1 MSNGGAR
8 GESIAEVVIECALD
22 LHTVDVTTDVTSQQ
36 VPLRRSRVVRDAY
49 GSTTAEAFM
58 IIAIA
63 TILLTRLYLELT
75 NYPQVGGKTLHIAH
89 ALYGGALMMFAL
101 LIGWMFIGFAVRAL
115 AVLLGGIG
123 FGLFLDEVGKF
134 VTKDND
140 YFYGP
145 SSEIMYV
152 LVVVVLVGNRIVR
165 DIRRPSHQETLANAA
180 LIAAHGIAHGL
191 PDHRR
196 AWALRMVDRAE
207 AEGEDAATIAGLR
220 LLLENCRTGSARLYD
235 AQQFAPRL
243 IPKFFKSPR
252 WVSVFAWGMT
262 LVSFLGVV
270 FGIVELVLGN
280 LHLDTRDMNIEVEGM
295 GVASGILFVSSMLT
309 FSLALPSAIRL
320 RGGKLW
326 PLHMLRIAALIFTLL
341 NALVDFAQEG
351 FGALASVAIGLV
363 ALAVFS
369 HRINVRTAEIAEENA
384 AHGDV
389 LSMPR

>member
-1 MSNGGAR
+1 M
-8 GESIAEVVIECALD
+8 
-22 LHTVDVTTDVTSQQ
+22 TTDVTSQQ
-36 VPLRRSRVVRDAY
+36 VPRRRSRVVRDAY
-49 GSTTAEAFM
+49 GSTAAEAFM
-58 IIAIA
+58 IIAIV
-63 TILLTRLYLELT
+63 TILLTRLYLEVT
-75 NYPQVGGKTLHIAH
+75 DYPQVGGKTLHIAH

-101 LIGWMFIGFAVRAL
+101 LIGWMFIGFAVRAI

-165 DIRRPSHQETLANAA
+165 DIRRPSHQETLTNAA

-252 WVSVFAWGMT
+252 WVPVFAWGMT

-280 LHLDTRDMNIEVEGM
+280 LHLDTRDMNIEIEGM
-295 GVASGILFVSSMLT
+295 GVASGILFVSSVLT

-320 RGGKLW
+320 RRGKLW
-326 PLHMLRIAALIFTLL
+326 PLHLLRIAALIFTLL

-351 FGALASVAIGLV
+351 FSALASVAIGLL

-384 AHGDV
+384 AHGDF